1 VLPFVYQATIK
12 IHNHSKTYSLTKAAF
27 QLITYQLDILLA
39 EPARLSIGKLGV
51 FDFPAGRYVY
61 TGSARCNIEARIA
74 RHLRH
79 EKKLKWHIDYL
90 LASPQVSIIKVMQY
104 AIPEC
109 EMNQRTAGRILIPGF
124 GASDCHAGCGS
135 HLKYLT

>member
-1 VLPFVYQATIK
+1 M
-12 IHNHSKTYSLTKAAF
+12 TKAAF

-79 EKKLKWHIDYL
+79 EK
-90 LASPQVSIIKVMQY
+90 
-104 AIPEC
+104 
-109 EMNQRTAGRILIPGF
+109 N
-124 GASDCHAGCGS
+124 
-135 HLKYLT
+135 